1 MSDNIINEIKTTND
15 IKEST
20 TIKTNE
26 ETAPITT
33 KATLES
39 NTNIESK
46 STSSVEEK
54 TDKNIIEPSSIS
66 SIEHIE
72 ETDNTKD
79 SIPII
84 IVNNNKDDNNKINTI
99 AIVFSVLGGVILIGG
114 IVGFIIYYKNKNVNE
129 SSEIINPSNSNIN
142 LKTK

>member
-1 MSDNIINEIKTTND
+1 M
-15 IKEST
+15 
-20 TIKTNE
+20 
-26 ETAPITT
+26 
-33 KATLES
+33 ES